1 VSEGFRRLGMAR
13 YIAAFLAL
21 CFLVPGG
28 IAIGS
33 AEAASGFSVKGKAGP
48 LFPGVPGELVLTL
61 RNPFDFAIVVHS
73 VRVVV
78 RDASGGCH
86 GNNLTTPG
94 LTTDVRLK
102 ALSSTKVTVPI
113 TMAADAPNACQG
125 KSFPLSFSGR
135 ATRR

>member
-1 VSEGFRRLGMAR
+1 VSMGSGRLGVAR
-13 YIAAFLAL
+13 YIAALLAL

-33 AEAASGFSVKGKAGP
+33 AEAASGFSIKGTTGP
-48 LFPGVPGELVLTL
+48 LFPGTTGDLVLTI
-61 RNPFDFAIVVHS
+61 RNPFDFAITVHS

-86 GNNLTTPG
+86 GDNLTTPG
-94 LTTDVRLK
+94 LTSDVRVK
-102 ALSSTKVTVPI
+102 AKSSATVTVPI

-125 KSFPLSFSGR
+125 KSFPLVFAGR